1 MVYLQILKYHTKGHT
16 EDVFRDSITFGIL
29 DNLGDYELQR
39 IAIAAAWHDVG
50 YLVRKKDNEE
60 VAVEMFEN
68 DEITKS
74 LDPKL
79 VQEIKNMIMDT
90 KVVIGQN
97 GPEIILHSEYSA

>member
-1 MVYLQILKYHTKGHT
+1 
-16 EDVFRDSITFGIL
+16 
-29 DNLGDYELQR
+29 
-39 IAIAAAWHDVG
+39 
-50 YLVRKKDNEE
+50 
-60 VAVEMFEN
+60 MFEN